1 MLTSAQIAMINK
13 KAAATPD
20 SLKRDSLSNY
30 LEGYYFVTLNTRGES
45 PVLSSVEGTIG
56 ATGADGPHCRYTKL
70 GERVKEV
77 IRSIPDFHPHVKVI
91 DAEVM
96 PEHLHILLQLLP
108 ENKEHLGRIIGG
120 FMIGCSHTYWD
131 MLGID
136 WRNMRK
142 EANTRAAALK
152 WQDRNHT
159 RSFRGPALFV
169 HGYNDVEAITEE
181 QVQIKIAYI
190 RSQAERRLIKGR
202 MHRCFC
208 IERGKHSRNWSTEV
222 AMRAVAADPFFA
234 SNTDKCLAAQRNV
247 TARLATDERGAC
259 LDYLGFPPLMA
270 DERKLPLICHRK
282 DAAQFEQQKE
292 AVMNAA
298 RNGWIIVSAFIS
310 PKEKEIKTQLMVEL
324 LPFIEIMDNGFADRY
339 KPTGKAF
346 YACAENRLLQIS
358 CWRYEYRKDAMVSRE
373 MCLVMNELARVITQR
388 NDDWWKTRPIGNK

>member
-20 SLKRDSLSNY
+20 ALKRDSLSNY

-77 IRSIPDFHPHVKVI
+77 IRSIPEFHPHVRVI

-96 PEHLHILLQLLP
+96 PEHLHILLHLLP

-234 SNTDKCLAAQRNV
+234 SNKDKCLAAQRNV

-270 DERKLPLICHRK
+270 DEKKLPLICHRK

-358 CWRYEYRKDAMVSRE
+358 CWRYEYRKNATVSRE

-388 NDDWWKTRPIGNK
+388 NDDWWKALPIGNK